1 MSFQI
6 PSACDAGSQPHPSRR
21 ALLGLTRH
29 ALVGVSLAGLL
40 AACGSLG
47 GPSHVEE
54 IDDVSYVP
62 ADPQKGMRLLN
73 AYRAENGIAALEI
86 DADLVRIAGDYAR
99 HLAEAGRMTHALEP
113 YGGLDTRLKAAG
125 YPYATAG
132 ENLGQGYRTIE
143 QTIAGWKRSPAHDRG
158 MKDADMT
165 RIGIASAENPRKRG
179 DAYWCLIV
187 AKPRPA
193 GAPAGT
199 GPFASTPS
207 RGHVWGP
214 PIPFLR

>member
-1 MSFQI
+1 MGLS
-6 PSACDAGSQPHPSRR
+6 
-21 ALLGLTRH
+21 LG
-29 ALVGVSLAGLL
+29 L
-40 AACGSLG
+40 AACAR
-47 GPSHVEE
+47 GPALIETV
-54 IDDVSYVP
+54 DDVAYVP
-62 ADPQKGMRLLN
+62 VDPAKAARLIN
-73 AYRAENGIAALEI
+73 AYRAENGAGALAL

-99 HLAEAGRMTHALEP
+99 HLAEAGRMSHALDP
-113 YGGLDTRLKAAG
+113 WGGLDQRLKAAG

-143 QTIAGWKRSPAHDRG
+143 QTITGWKHSPAHDRG

-165 RIGIASAENPRKRG
+165 RIGIGSAENPKKRG

-193 GAPAGT
+193 GAAVGS
-199 GPFASTPS
+199 GPFAPQSSS
-207 RGHVWGP
+207 RVWGP